1 MYNDGYECRVFRPV
15 AGSLNFLGKSNV
27 CMGNMILSHTYP
39 HNPRPAKSIANIT
52 EKDLDSVLN
61 GYTRDSK
68 VGSMRGA
75 RDNWNKAKQKVIE
88 HAKEN
93 KEANKRRGHAKGSDI

>member
-1 MYNDGYECRVFRPV
+1 MLYNDGYECRVYRPV
-15 AGSLNFLGKSNV
+15 AGSLNFLGDDNV
-27 CMGNMILSHTYP
+27 GMGNMLLSHTHPNY
-39 HNPRPAKSIANIT
+39 PRPAKNIAKIT
-52 EKDLDSVLN
+52 ESDLDRVLD

-93 KEANKRRGHAKGSDI
+93 KVARERPQRD